1 MDLKLSRLW
10 LSVQDGGFGFGL
22 STLANDI
29 GLAIIL
35 NNNEYLMNFDENQN
49 DFLGVPSDLIGW

>member
-49 DFLGVPSDLIGW
+49 DELLGSS